1 MKANNRLAVL
11 IADAVLAQRTR
22 LPATLQDSAPMAFR
36 GLSLTIAIL
45 GLLFAAT
52 NVGEAQTELFYT
64 RAKQAIMIEAETGT
78 ILYSKDADKLI
89 PPASLAKLMTMEV
102 VFHALKSGRYTM
114 EDTFAVSE
122 NAWTKG
128 GAKSGGSTM
137 FAKVN
142 SIIRLEDLIQGVIVQ
157 SANDAC
163 IVIAEG
169 LAGSEENFA
178 AQMTERAREIG
189 LTKSV
194 FKNSNGLPAE
204 GQVVTMR
211 EVAFLGR
218 HIWKE
223 YPEYYKYYGQREFTW
238 NKIKQQSR
246 NPLLQMEIGADGMK
260 TGFTEESGYAIVGSV
275 NRDGQRVFVAMS
287 GMTGNKERAEE
298 ARKLIE
304 WGLAFEQTELF
315 TGDEIVGEA
324 QVFGGAKSGVALKAK
339 GPVRIFLPLTNTE
352 RLVARIVYI
361 GPLVAPVAEGTP
373 VGMLRIWIGDEM
385 SQETPL
391 YAAETVE
398 LGTLPQRAFGA
409 VGELLVGWLR

>member
-1 MKANNRLAVL
+1 
-11 IADAVLAQRTR
+11 
-22 LPATLQDSAPMAFR
+22 MAFR

-52 NVGEAQTELFYT
+52 NVAQAQTELFDT

-78 ILYSKDADKLI
+78 ILYSKDAAKLI

-178 AQMTERAREIG
+178 TQMTERAREIG

-194 FKNSNGLPAE
+194 FKNSTGLPAE

-211 EVAFLGR
+211 EMALLGQ

-223 YPEYYKYYGQREFTW
+223 YPEYYKFYGQREFTW

-246 NPLLQMEIGADGMK
+246 NPLLGMDIGADGMK

-275 NRDGQRVFVAMS
+275 NRDGHRVFVAMS

-304 WGLAFEQTELF
+304 WGLTFEQTELF
-315 TGDEIVGEA
+315 AGDQIVGVA
-324 QVFGGAKSGVALKAK
+324 QVFGGAKSGVGLKAK
-339 GPVRIFLPLTNTE
+339 RPVRIFLRPNDTE
-352 RLVARIVYI
+352 RLVARIFYI
-361 GPLVAPVAEGTP
+361 GPLDAPVAEGTQ

-385 SQETPL
+385 SLETPL

-398 LGTLPQRAFGA
+398 FGTLPQRAVAA
-409 VGELLVGWLR
+409 VGELMFGWLR

>member
-1 MKANNRLAVL
+1 
-11 IADAVLAQRTR
+11 
-22 LPATLQDSAPMAFR
+22 MAFR

-52 NVGEAQTELFYT
+52 NAGQAQTQLFDT
-64 RAKQAIMIEAETGT
+64 RAKQAIMIDAETGT

-114 EDTFAVSE
+114 EDTFAVSK

-137 FAKVN
+137 FAKVK
-142 SIIRLEDLIQGVIVQ
+142 SSIRLEDLIQGVIVQ

-211 EVAFLGR
+211 ELAFLGR

-223 YPEYYKYYGQREFTW
+223 YPEYYRYYGQREFTW
-238 NKIKQQSR
+238 NKIKQQNR
-246 NPLLQMEIGADGMK
+246 NPLLEMEIGADGMK

-275 NRDGQRVFVAMS
+275 SRDGHRVFVAMS
-287 GMTGNKERAEE
+287 GMAGEQERGEE

-304 WGLAFEQTELF
+304 WGLRAFEQTELF
-315 TGDEIVGEA
+315 AGDEIVGEA

-339 GPVRIFLPLTNTE
+339 GPVSIFIPLTNTE
-352 RLVARIVYI
+352 RLVARIVYK

-373 VGMLRIWIGDEM
+373 VGMLRVWIGDEM

-398 LGTLPQRAFGA
+398 LGTLQQRALDA

>member
-1 MKANNRLAVL
+1 
-11 IADAVLAQRTR
+11 
-22 LPATLQDSAPMAFR
+22 MAFR

-52 NVGEAQTELFYT
+52 NAGRAQTQLFDT
-64 RAKQAIMIEAETGT
+64 RAKQAIMIDAETGT

-114 EDTFAVSE
+114 EDTFAVSK

-142 SIIRLEDLIQGVIVQ
+142 SSIRLEDLIQGVIVQ

-163 IVIAEG
+163 MVIAEG
-169 LAGSEENFA
+169 MAGSEENFA
-178 AQMTERAREIG
+178 AQMTERVREIG
-189 LTKSV
+189 LTKSI

-204 GQVVTMR
+204 GQVVTVR
-211 EVAFLGR
+211 ELAFLGR

-223 YPEYYKYYGQREFTW
+223 YPEYYRYYGQREFTW
-238 NKIKQQSR
+238 NKIKQQNR
-246 NPLLQMEIGADGMK
+246 NPLLEMEIGADGMK

-275 NRDGQRVFVAMS
+275 SRDGHRVFVAMS
-287 GMTGNKERAEE
+287 GMAGEQERGEE

-304 WGLAFEQTELF
+304 WGLRAFEQTELF
-315 TGDEIVGEA
+315 AGDEIVGEA

-339 GPVRIFLPLTNTE
+339 GPVSIFIPLTNTE
-352 RLVARIVYI
+352 RLVARIVYK

-373 VGMLRIWIGDEM
+373 VGMLRVWIGDEM
-385 SQETPL
+385 SQETQL

-398 LGTLPQRAFGA
+398 LGTLPQRALDA
-409 VGELLVGWLR
+409 VSELLVGWLR

>member
-1 MKANNRLAVL
+1 
-11 IADAVLAQRTR
+11 
-22 LPATLQDSAPMAFR
+22 MAFR

-52 NVGEAQTELFYT
+52 NVGQAQTQLFDT

-137 FAKVN
+137 FAEVN

-169 LAGSEENFA
+169 LTGSEENFA

-194 FKNSNGLPAE
+194 FKNSTGLPAE
-204 GQVVTMR
+204 EQVVTMR
-211 EVAFLGR
+211 EMALLGQ

-275 NRDGQRVFVAMS
+275 NRDGHRVFVAMS
-287 GMTGNKERAEE
+287 GMAGNKERAEE

-304 WGLAFEQTELF
+304 WGLTFEQTELF
-315 TGDEIVGEA
+315 AGDEIVGVA
-324 QVFGGAKSGVALKAK
+324 QVFGGAKSGVGLKAK
-339 GPVRIFLPLTNTE
+339 GPVRIFLRLNDTE
-352 RLVARIVYI
+352 RLVARIVYT
-361 GPLVAPVAEGTP
+361 GPLDAPVTEGTQ

-385 SQETPL
+385 SLETPL

-398 LGTLPQRAFGA
+398 LGTLPQRAVA
-409 VGELLVGWLR
+409 AISELMFGWLR